1 MYKILDLFAGAGGL
15 SLGFEMTKQF
25 EVVAIVENNAN
36 AAKTYMKNHPGLK
49 NYDDIMKVDFDKI
62 IEENGKVDVVIG
74 GPPCQGF
81 SNANRQRRHLING
94 SNELVKRYVKAIEA
108 LNPDVFVMENVK
120 TITSDKHS
128 FCLTKEDQEYI
139 VDELHL
145 PIHDKDVVLYEGEY
159 VNEINKLCSMYNSD
173 ELVLLN
179 EEELYTVYNLYKKR
193 KDFKKYFQKTFNVKK
208 INTIVSHM
216 VSKDNMPDWYND
228 STNKARRIL
237 QALIDTNG
245 EKGIEKFNDLKVFWD
260 IQRFFQGIVE
270 LNSKDAI
277 YSIVLS
283 NRTIT
288 VRMRTYIVIDF
299 IRNALKKLGYEIN
312 GKVLNA
318 ASFGVPQ
325 NRERFIMIGVKKGKA
340 KTEIELP
347 DELIRNPQDY
357 VTVKQAISDL
367 SKYEP
372 TVGSM
377 DEIQNRQY
385 IPVINSFYRKLVL
398 NDSKEIFNH
407 VCTETRD
414 TAKKRFEMI
423 EQGKNFHSLPD
434 ELKSTYENPAR
445 TQNTIYKRLV
455 YDLPSDTVVNVRKSM
470 WIHPE
475 LNRAVSAREA
485 ARLQSFPDNYIF
497 FGTKD
502 SVYQQIG
509 NAVPPVLG
517 RAVAEKVLEI
527 LGCREEYKKLRDIY
541 EEMK

>member
-15 SLGFEMTKQF
+15 SLGFEMTEQF

-193 KDFKKYFQKTFNVKK
+193 KDLKKYFQKTFNVKK

-377 DEIQNRQY
+377 DEIQKRQY

>member
-340 KTEIELP
+340 KPDIELP

-377 DEIQNRQY
+377 DEIQKRQY

>member
-15 SLGFEMTKQF
+15 SLGFEMTEQF

-193 KDFKKYFQKTFNVKK
+193 KDLKKYFQKTFNVKK

-216 VSKDNMPDWYND
+216 VNKDNMPDWYND

-377 DEIQNRQY
+377 DEIQKRQY

>member
-15 SLGFEMTKQF
+15 SLGFEMTEQF

-193 KDFKKYFQKTFNVKK
+193 KDLKKYFQKTFNVKK

-228 STNKARRIL
+228 STNKACRIL

-377 DEIQNRQY
+377 DEIQKRQY

>member
-377 DEIQNRQY
+377 DEIQKRQY

-434 ELKSTYENPAR
+434 ELKSKYENPAR

>member
-128 FCLTKEDQEYI
+128 FCLTKEDQGYI
-139 VDELHL
+139 VHELHL

-377 DEIQNRQY
+377 DEIQKRQY

-527 LGCREEYKKLRDIY
+527 LGYREEYKKLRDIY

>member
-81 SNANRQRRHLING
+81 SKANRQTRHLING

-372 TVGSM
+372 TGGSM
-377 DEIQNRQY
+377 DEIQKRQY